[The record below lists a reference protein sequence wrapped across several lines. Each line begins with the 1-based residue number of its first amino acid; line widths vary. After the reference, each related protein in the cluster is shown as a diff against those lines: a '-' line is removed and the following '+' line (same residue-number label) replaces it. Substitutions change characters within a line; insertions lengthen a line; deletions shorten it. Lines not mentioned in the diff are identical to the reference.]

1 MLDEVGVFAPVGGII
16 NHSRVSP
23 IEEPRIILSELLHDS
38 NAVPS
43 RVACAGID
51 ICNVLVTEESDAQ
64 FLIMILLENALEVI
78 RQDLRVALGVNL
90 SWAI

>member
-1 MLDEVGVFAPVGGII
+1 LLDEVGVFAPVGGII

-38 NAVPS
+38 YAIPS

-51 ICNVLVTEESDAQ
+51 ICNVLVAEESDAQ
-64 FLIMILLENALEVI
+64 FLIMTHFEKALEVI
-78 RQDLRVALGVNL
+78 GQGLRVALGVNL